1 MAMRFPA
8 EFESSSEEE
17 TRAAGRALAAELRTG
32 DVVSLTGGLGTGKT
46 VFVRGLAEGLGADP
60 DAVASP
66 TFALLHEY
74 DCARAGGLVHLD
86 LYRVPDDERELAEI
100 GLPDLLDGK
109 IGAVEWPGASASR
122 VLRFR
127 YRVALE
133 TADPSRRRIRI
144 DAVDGD
150 AR

>member
-74 DCARAGGLVHLD
+74 DCARAGGLLD

-144 DAVDGD
+144 DAVGGD